1 MICHAE
7 STIAAMVTTIAV
19 VIAFFKTRVKLI
31 FIVLFSVAVLLP
43 EWRFVLFDT
52 KEPLDC
58 TWGK

>member
-1 MICHAE
+1 
-7 STIAAMVTTIAV
+7 MVTTIAV
-19 VIAFFKTRVKLI
+19 VVAFFKTRVKLI
-31 FIVLFSVAVLLP
+31 FIVLFFVAVLLP